1 MDALTDCEKC
11 KLTTRCEDCCRTCP
25 PEKHCNVRQCEIESK
40 KEKEQIAKEQAEHN
54 ASVMARA
61 KKTEPETEPPVS
73 PEVYALTTI
82 LNELTALEESYR
94 GAAERHVAMGGDHAG
109 RVNLETTASFL
120 RRLIDQSNRE
130 LEEVKRAQR

>member
-1 MDALTDCEKC
+1 
-11 KLTTRCEDCCRTCP
+11 
-25 PEKHCNVRQCEIESK
+25 
-40 KEKEQIAKEQAEHN
+40 
-54 ASVMARA
+54 MARA
-61 KKTEPETEPPVS
+61 KETEPPAEETEKEPPVS